1 MPTTSMPT
9 TSIPTTF
16 NPTTFNPTTFNPTP
30 LFVYGSPLSFDT
42 SSSSNNTNSI
52 ITHANSINNGYNS
65 YDGMG
70 ISPSP
75 KSFDFNNNKPMTLSD
90 ESHTHSNK

>member
-1 MPTTSMPT
+1 MFY
-9 TSIPTTF
+9 I
-16 NPTTFNPTTFNPTP
+16 ND
-30 LFVYGSPLSFDT
+30 LSSEIDDKDIKQQCNIDT

-75 KSFDFNNNKPMTLSD
+75 KSFDFNSNKSLNINNNKPMTLSD